1 MRVLLVEDERKV
13 ADALLEGLATEGFD
27 VVHEH
32 TGDGGF
38 YRASTDAF
46 DLLLIDLGLP
56 GRDGIDILK
65 TLRHQGVDTRAIV
78 LTARDSVADRVS
90 GLDAGADDYV
100 VKPFA
105 FAELLARIRAVGRRA
120 TPAQVRLKLGD
131 LELDLLTRSVQR
143 AGQPVELTVREFD
156 VLAYLMR
163 HPGEVVS
170 RETIARDVWEER
182 ERSTPLDN
190 VIDVHIARLRRKVE
204 QPGSRPLIHTIRG
217 VGFILSEE
225 DEL

>member
-1 MRVLLVEDERKV
+1 MRLLLVEDERKV

-32 TGDGGF
+32 TGEGGF
-38 YRASTDAF
+38 FRASTDAF

-56 GRDGIDILK
+56 GRDGIDILRA
-65 TLRHQGVDTRAIV
+65 LRSQGVGTRAIV

-105 FAELLARIRAVGRRA
+105 FAELLARIRALGRRGA
-120 TPAQVRLKLGD
+120 PAQVRLTVAD
-131 LELDLLTRSVQR
+131 LELDLLTRSALR
-143 AGQPVELTVREFD
+143 AGEPVELTVREFD
-156 VLAYLMR
+156 FLAYLMR
-163 HPGEVVS
+163 HAGEVVS
-170 RETIARDVWEER
+170 RETIARDVWDER

-190 VIDVHIARLRRKVE
+190 VIDVHIARLRRKVD
-204 QPGSRPLIHTIRG
+204 QAGSRPLIHTVRG
-217 VGFILSEE
+217 VGFTLSEE
-225 DEL
+225 GAP